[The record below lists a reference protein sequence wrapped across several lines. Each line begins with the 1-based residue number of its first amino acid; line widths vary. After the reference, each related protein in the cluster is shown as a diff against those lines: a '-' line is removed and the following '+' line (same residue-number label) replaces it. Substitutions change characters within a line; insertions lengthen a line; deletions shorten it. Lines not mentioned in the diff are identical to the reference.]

1 MLESYVGVWA
11 SGHSRKGVIGY
22 AASRVCRRQQDVGER
37 RVSYKRG
44 TDASWTRPDADDENR
59 DEKERTLWRET
70 EMRTRLYRQRPPE
83 HRAGQHGFLPPS
95 SSSSPG
101 LACGPGWAAA
111 NGLRPCWGMVD
122 EHKPTRGYRHVTS
135 QPRPITAPQTF
146 GSWRFNLGSLRPR
159 QGSSGTAA
167 DGLQSTPGRRLA
179 HSRQGPDVSG

>member
-111 NGLRPCWGMVD
+111 NGLRPCWGVVD
-122 EHKPTRGYRHVTS
+122 EHKPTRGFAMSHHS
-135 QPRPITAPQTF
+135 P
-146 GSWRFNLGSLRPR
+146 G
-159 QGSSGTAA
+159 
-167 DGLQSTPGRRLA
+167 QSRRRRLLVPGDSISA
-179 HSRQGPDVSG
+179 ACGLDRGRQERPPTGSNQRPDADWPTPAKAQM